1 MLLKIIII
9 IPIIIE
15 PRKYRS
21 LEQEKERKKFNFFKK
36 SFFEGNLF
44 EGKKSIIMMI
54 IIIVRF
60 YILCSII
67 WIYRQQF
74 EYLSI

>member
-21 LEQEKERKKFNFFKK
+21 LEQEKERERKKFNFFKEK
-36 SFFEGNLF
+36 KFCLRETFGNIKMYYYYYDDDYCEILY
-44 EGKKSIIMMI
+44 IMFDYFDI
-54 IIIVRF
+54 
-60 YILCSII
+60 
-67 WIYRQQF
+67 
-74 EYLSI
+74 

>member
-44 EGKKSIIMMI
+44 EGKKKYYYDDYYYCEILYIM
-54 IIIVRF
+54 F
-60 YILCSII
+60 D
-67 WIYRQQF
+67 
-74 EYLSI
+74 YLDI